1 MKAGFPPSIRELR
14 RDELGD
20 AAGLIG
26 RSMRDN
32 PSDMQVFRVPDAPRR
47 SLALHR
53 FFVPVLA
60 GLYERGLVLGAFRD
74 QVLVGVCGMAR
85 PGFCQPRAL
94 EKLRI
99 LPAAIFGNPLETP
112 ARILRWVGEWARHDP
127 AEPHWHLGPVAVES
141 RLQGYGIGS
150 VMLRSFCA
158 VMDACRAISY
168 LETDKPENV
177 RLYQRFGF
185 KVIESADVLGVRN
198 WFMSRPTVSGETA
211 QSEVPAQAVGWL

>member
-1 MKAGFPPSIRELR
+1 MKAGSSASIRELR

-26 RSMRDN
+26 RSMCDN
-32 PSDMQVFRVPDAPRR
+32 PSDVQVFRIPDAPGR

-94 EKLRI
+94 EKIRI
-99 LPAAIFGNPLETP
+99 LPAAILGNPPGTP
-112 ARILRWVGEWARHDP
+112 ARILRWVGDWARHDP

-141 RLQGYGIGS
+141 WLQGYGIGS

-185 KVIESADVLGVRN
+185 RVIESAEVLGVRN
-198 WFMSRPTVSGETA
+198 WFMSRPAALGVTA
-211 QSEVPAQAVGWL
+211 QPQTPAKAWL